1 VPDVVVGSKGR
12 IHMST
17 ALITG
22 AAGGIGRELARQLAE
37 RGTAVIA
44 ACRKSS
50 AGLAQLPVRVEEG
63 IDLATDDGCTALA
76 ARLAGVPLDLVIHN
90 AGVLTQESLGSLDV
104 DAAARIRLQFEVNAL
119 APLRLTALL
128 APQLASGAKLVLI
141 TSRMGSIADNTSG
154 GYYGYRM
161 SKAALN
167 AAGRS
172 LAIDLAPRGVAVAM
186 LHPGFVQ
193 TPMTGGRGD
202 IDPATAA
209 HNLIARIDELA
220 LATSGSFLHANG
232 SSLPW

>member
-1 VPDVVVGSKGR
+1 
-12 IHMST
+12 MST

-22 AAGGIGRELARQLAE
+22 AAGGIGGELARQLAE
-37 RGTAVIA
+37 RGTTVIA

-50 AGLAQLPVRVEEG
+50 AALAQLRVRVEEG
-63 IDLATDDGCTALA
+63 IDLATDEGCTALA

-202 IDPATAA
+202 VDAATAA
-209 HNLIARIDELA
+209 RNLLSRIDELT

>member
-1 VPDVVVGSKGR
+1 
-12 IHMST
+12 MQT

-37 RGTAVIA
+37 RGTKVIA
-44 ACRKSS
+44 VCRKPS
-50 AGLAQLPVRVEEG
+50 AELSGLPVRVEAG
-63 IDLATDDGCTALA
+63 IDIATDAGCAALA
-76 ARLAGVPLDLVIHN
+76 ARMAGVPLDLVIHN
-90 AGVLTQESLGSLDV
+90 AGVLSEESIDSLDD
-104 DAAARIRLQFEVNAL
+104 DAVARIRRQFEVNAL

-128 APQLASGAKLVLI
+128 APQLAKGARLVLI
-141 TSRMGSIADNTSG
+141 TSRMGSMADNTSG

-172 LAIDLAPRGVAVAM
+172 LAHDLAPRGVAVVM

-202 IDPATAA
+202 VDAVTSAR
-209 HNLIARIDELA
+209 NLIARIDELTP
-220 LATSGSFLHANG
+220 ATSGHFVHANG
-232 SSLPW
+232 SPLPW

>member
-1 VPDVVVGSKGR
+1 
-12 IHMST
+12 MST

-37 RGTAVIA
+37 RGTTVIA
-44 ACRKSS
+44 VCRKPS
-50 AGLAQLPVRVEEG
+50 AGLSGLPVRVEAG
-63 IDLATDDGCTALA
+63 IDIATDAGCAALA
-76 ARLAGVPLDLVIHN
+76 ARVAGMPLDLVIHN
-90 AGVLTQESLGSLDV
+90 AGVLSQESLDALDD
-104 DAAARIRLQFEVNAL
+104 DAIARIRRQFEVNAL

-128 APQLASGAKLVLI
+128 APQFVRGAKLVLI

-154 GYYGYRM
+154 GSYGYRM

-172 LAIDLAPRGVAVAM
+172 LAHDLAPRGVAVVM

-202 IDPATAA
+202 VDAATAA
-209 HNLIARIDELA
+209 RNLIARIDELTP
-220 LATSGSFLHANG
+220 ATSGRFVHAKG
-232 SSLPW
+232 PALPW

>member
-1 VPDVVVGSKGR
+1 
-12 IHMST
+12 MST

-22 AAGGIGRELARQLAE
+22 AAGGIGRELARQLVE

-44 ACRKSS
+44 TCRKSN
-50 AGLAQLPVRVEEG
+50 ADLARLPVRVEEG
-63 IDLATDDGCTALA
+63 IDIATDEGCAALV
-76 ARLAGVPLDLVIHN
+76 ARLVGVPLDIFIHN
-90 AGVLTQESLGSLDV
+90 AGVLTDESLGSLDA
-104 DAAARIRLQFEVNAL
+104 DAVARIRLEFEVNAL

-128 APQLASGAKLVLI
+128 APQLVRGAKLVLI

-172 LAIDLAPRGVAVAM
+172 LAHDLAPRGVMVAM

-202 IDPATAA
+202 VDAATAA
-209 HNLIARIDELA
+209 RNLLARIDEL
-220 LATSGSFLHANG
+220 TSAASGGFLHANG

>member
-1 VPDVVVGSKGR
+1 
-12 IHMST
+12 MTT

-37 RGTAVIA
+37 RGTTVIA
-44 ACRKSS
+44 VCRKPS
-50 AGLAQLPVRVEEG
+50 AELSALPVRVEAG
-63 IDLATDDGCTALA
+63 VDIATDAGCAALA
-76 ARLAGVPLDLVIHN
+76 ARVAGVSLDLVIHN
-90 AGVLTQESLGSLDV
+90 AGVLSQESLDALDD
-104 DAAARIRLQFEVNAL
+104 DALAGIHRQFEVNAL

-128 APQLASGAKLVLI
+128 APQLARGAKLVLI
-141 TSRMGSIADNTSG
+141 TSRMGSMADNTSG

-172 LAIDLAPRGVAVAM
+172 IAHDLAPRGVAVVM

-202 IDPATAA
+202 VDAVTAA
-209 HNLIARIDELA
+209 RNLIARIDELTP
-220 LATSGSFLHANG
+220 ATSGTFMHAKG
-232 SSLPW
+232 TVLPW

>member
-1 VPDVVVGSKGR
+1 
-12 IHMST
+12 MST

-37 RGTAVIA
+37 RGTTVIA

-50 AGLAQLPVRVEEG
+50 ADLAQLPVRVEEG
-63 IDLATDDGCTALA
+63 IDLATDEGCTALA
-76 ARLAGVPLDLVIHN
+76 ARLVGVPLDLVIHN
-90 AGVLTQESLGSLDV
+90 AGLLTDESLGSLDAV
-104 DAAARIRLQFEVNAL
+104 AADPIRLQCEVNAL
-119 APLRLTALL
+119 APVRLTALL
-128 APQLASGAKLVLI
+128 APQLARGAKLVVI

-202 IDPATAA
+202 VDAATAA
-209 HNLIARIDELA
+209 RNLLSRIDELT

>member
-1 VPDVVVGSKGR
+1 
-12 IHMST
+12 MST

-37 RGTAVIA
+37 RGTTVIA
-44 ACRKSS
+44 TCRKSS
-50 AGLAQLPVRVEEG
+50 ADLAKLAVRVEEG
-63 IDLATDDGCTALA
+63 IDIATDEGCVALA
-76 ARLAGVPLDLVIHN
+76 ARLVGVPLDLVIHN
-90 AGVLTQESLGSLDV
+90 AGVLTEESLGSLDA
-104 DAAARIRLQFEVNAL
+104 DAAARIRQQFEVNAL

-128 APQLASGAKLVLI
+128 APQLARGAKLVLI

-167 AAGRS
+167 AAAGRS
-172 LAIDLAPRGVAVAM
+172 LAIDLAPRGVVVAM

-202 IDPATAA
+202 VDAATAA
-209 HNLIARIDELA
+209 RNLLARIDELTP
-220 LATSGSFLHANG
+220 ATSGSFLHANG

>member
-1 VPDVVVGSKGR
+1 
-12 IHMST
+12 MST

-22 AAGGIGRELARQLAE
+22 AAGGIGRELARQLAA
-37 RGTAVIA
+37 RGTTVIA
-44 ACRKSS
+44 ACRKPS
-50 AGLAQLPVRVEEG
+50 AELAQLPVRVEAG
-63 IDLATDDGCTALA
+63 IDLATDAGCAALA
-76 ARLAGVPLDLVIHN
+76 ARVRGAPLDLVIHN
-90 AGVLTQESLGSLDV
+90 AGVLSEESIDSMD
-104 DAAARIRLQFEVNAL
+104 DAAVARIRHQFEVNAL

-128 APQLASGAKLVLI
+128 AAQLARGAKLVLI

-172 LAIDLAPRGVAVAM
+172 LAHDLAPRGVAVAL

-202 IDPATAA
+202 VDAATAA
-209 HNLIARIDELA
+209 SNLLARIDELTP
-220 LATSGSFLHANG
+220 ATSGDFRHANG
-232 SSLPW
+232 SPLPW

>member
-1 VPDVVVGSKGR
+1 
-12 IHMST
+12 MST

-37 RGTAVIA
+37 RGTTVIA
-44 ACRKSS
+44 TCRKSS
-50 AGLAQLPVRVEEG
+50 ADLADLPVRVEEG
-63 IDLATDDGCTALA
+63 IDISTDEGCAALA
-76 ARLAGVPLDLVIHN
+76 ARLVGVPLDLVIHN
-90 AGVLTQESLGSLDV
+90 AGVLTGESIGSLDA
-104 DAAARIRLQFEVNAL
+104 DAAARIRRQFEVNAL
-119 APLRLTALL
+119 APLHLTALL
-128 APQLASGAKLVLI
+128 APQLARGAKLVLI

-172 LAIDLAPRGVAVAM
+172 LAIDLAPRGVVVAM

-202 IDPATAA
+202 VDASTAA
-209 HNLIARIDELA
+209 SNLLARIDELT

-232 SSLPW
+232 SPLPW